1 MIPGIVASGGIY
13 TSTAVPFRGV
23 AAYSSTNHLEIF
35 QDNNDGTWTSVF
47 DLTDS
52 SIRTI
57 ELVDNDL
64 LVVRT
69 ASPYIRVYSWNGTT
83 FTNTWTMSTVPF
95 NNNIPSGAAS
105 ISYDG
110 NRIMYSGPGTTS
122 PYGTAGVGTLV
133 RQGDGSYAAESW
145 IDMSVANDSIAT
157 NGDGTVLFAR
167 RNSNTTA
174 GMARYSGGAWG
185 TFAGVGSAPFG
196 NNQPSASSR
205 VVGSGD
211 SIYMSTLSTSSPYMC
226 MYRHIVSTGAN
237 SRLSNFSSI
246 PPSTWTNTS
255 TDMAYDGSY
264 VALGYQASTTANG
277 GIRVYARSSAT
288 AYNTI
293 SLETGTLTNGRI
305 CGVAFSSDG
314 TKLYGA
320 RAFTGTTT
328 ERIWVWTR
336 SGSVWTQTG
345 SINTA
350 SFFAQSSLERRLI
363 SAN

>member
-1 MIPGIVASGGIY
+1 MLPGVVAYGGLP
-13 TSTAVPFRGV
+13 SSSAVPFKGV
-23 AAYSSTNHLEIF
+23 ATYSATSHLEVF
-35 QDNNDGTWTSVF
+35 KDNLNGTWTSVF

-52 SIRTI
+52 NIKTI
-57 ELVDNDL
+57 ELVSNDL
-64 LVVRT
+64 LVVRSS
-69 ASPYIRVYSWNGTT
+69 SPYIRVYSWNGTT

-110 NRIMYSGPGTTS
+110 NRLMYSGPGTTA
-122 PYGTAGVGTLV
+122 PYGTVGVGTML

-145 IDMSVANDSIAT
+145 INMSVSNDSIAT

-174 GMARYSGGAWG
+174 GMARYSAGAWG
-185 TFAGVGSAPFG
+185 SFSGVGSAPFG

-211 SIYMSTLSTSSPYMC
+211 SIYMSTLSTSSPYLC

-237 SRLSNFSSI
+237 SRLANFSTL
-246 PPSTWTNTS
+246 PPSNWTNTS
-255 TDMAYDGSY
+255 TDMSYDGTL

-277 GIRVYARSSAT
+277 GIRVYGKSSAT
-288 AYNTI
+288 AFNNI
-293 SLETGTLTNGRI
+293 PLETGTLINGRI
-305 CGVAFSSDG
+305 AGVAFSSDG

-320 RAFTGTTT
+320 RAYTGTST
-328 ERIWVWTR
+328 ENVWVWTL
-336 SGSVWTQTG
+336 SGGTWTQTG
-345 SINTA
+345 AIACNSYFN
-350 SFFAQSSLERRLI
+350 QSSLERRLI

>member
-1 MIPGIVASGGIY
+1 MIPGSTAYGALAVASAPVTFKGVATY
-13 TSTAVPFRGV
+13 TST
-23 AAYSSTNHLEIF
+23 SHLEVF
-35 QDNNDGTWTSVF
+35 KDNLNGTWTSVF
-47 DLTDS
+47 DVTDS
-52 SIRTI
+52 AIKTI
-57 ELVDNDL
+57 ELVSNDL
-64 LVVRT
+64 LVVR
-69 ASPYIRVYSWNGTT
+69 SNVPYIRVYSWNGTT
-83 FTNTWTMSTVPF
+83 FTNTWTMYTVPF

-174 GMARYSGGAWG
+174 GMARYSSGAWG
-185 TFAGVGSAPFG
+185 SFAGVGSAPFG

-205 VVGSGD
+205 TGT
-211 SIYMSTLSTSSPYMC
+211 SIYMSTLSTSSPYLL

-237 SRLSNFSSI
+237 SRLANFTTL

-255 TDMAYDGSY
+255 TDMSYDGTL

-277 GIRVYARSSAT
+277 GIRVYGKSSAT
-288 AYNTI
+288 AFNNI
-293 SLETGTLTNGRI
+293 PLETGTLINGRI
-305 CGVAFSSDG
+305 AGVAFSSDG

-320 RAFTGTTT
+320 RAYTGTST
-328 ERIWVWTR
+328 ENVWVWTL
-336 SGSVWTQTG
+336 SGGTWTQTG
-345 SINTA
+345 AIACNSYFN
-350 SFFAQSSLERRLI
+350 QSSLERRLI

>member
-1 MIPGIVASGGIY
+1 MLPGITAYGGLPSSSAPVA
-13 TSTAVPFRGV
+13 FKGV
-23 AAYSSTNHLEIF
+23 ATYTATFHLEIF
-35 QDNNDGTWTSVF
+35 QDNGATWSSVF
-47 DLTDS
+47 SLTDS
-52 SIRTI
+52 QIRTI
-57 ELVDNDL
+57 ELVANDL

-83 FTNTWTMSTVPF
+83 FVETWAMSTVPF
-95 NNNIPSGAAS
+95 NNNIPGSGAS
-105 ISYDG
+105 ISFDG
-110 NRIMYSGPGTTS
+110 NRLMYSGPGTTA
-122 PYGTAGVGTLV
+122 PYGTTGVGTML

-145 IDMSVANDSIAT
+145 INMSVGNDSIAT

-174 GMARYSGGAWG
+174 GMARYSSGSWG
-185 TFAGVGSAPFG
+185 SFSGVGSAPFG

-205 VVGSGD
+205 AGA
-211 SIYMSTLSTSSPYMC
+211 SIYMSTLSTSSPYLC

-237 SRLSNFSSI
+237 SRLSNFSTL

-255 TDMAYDGSY
+255 TDMSYDGTY

-277 GIRVYARSSAT
+277 GIRVYSRTSVT
-288 AYNTI
+288 AFNNI
-293 SLETGTLTNGRI
+293 SLDTGTITSGRI
-305 CGVAFSSDG
+305 SGVSFSSDG

-328 ERIWVWTR
+328 ENVWVWTR
-336 SGSVWTQTG
+336 SGSTWTRTG
-345 SINTA
+345 SIQCN
-350 SFFAQSSLERRLI
+350 SYFSQSSLERRLI